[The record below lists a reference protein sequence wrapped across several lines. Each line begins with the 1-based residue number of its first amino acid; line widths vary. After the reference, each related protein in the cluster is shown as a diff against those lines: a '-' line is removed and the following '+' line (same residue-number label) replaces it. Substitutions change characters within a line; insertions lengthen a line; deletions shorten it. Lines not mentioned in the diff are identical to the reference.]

1 MQSRSAVL
9 IASLFAIA
17 VATLSCGDGS
27 SPTAPNPVTTCTF
40 VVTPGSA
47 SVPAAGGTTTAHVDT
62 TSSCSWTTRVD
73 ASWIS
78 LNPAAG
84 TGSADIVVTV
94 RGNDA
99 SEQRSAQI
107 AIADKTVSVRQDG
120 RTAVSC
126 EYALD
131 PESQTFAADA
141 GRGRITVQTGETCS
155 WTARA
160 LDGWLTI
167 RTLSGT
173 GPGVIEYEFPAYTG
187 TEQRQTRIMVG
198 DRSAIVRQDPPA
210 REACSYTVDP
220 TSARFHW
227 HGGELS
233 VNLTTG
239 ARCRWT
245 AASEASWIGLPTPVS
260 GEGSTVVKVHT
271 ETYTDD
277 NTRSAPVA
285 IRWPTETAG
294 QNVWISQ
301 EGCRYAIT
309 GDKVKTFPAAGGQ
322 EYAYVIEQA
331 ISPECNIPCPWTA
344 EPDVAWIRI
353 LSGSPGAGY
362 DRFRYEVLANTTGAS
377 RSGAITVM
385 GHRLTIVQTP

>member
-27 SPTAPNPVTTCTF
+27 SPTAPNPVPTCTF

-99 SEQRSAQI
+99 FEQRSAQI

-173 GPGVIEYEFPAYTG
+173 GPGVIEYEFPAYTV
-187 TEQRQTRIMVG
+187 QS
-198 DRSAIVRQDPPA
+198 SAKP
-210 REACSYTVDP
+210 
-220 TSARFHW
+220 
-227 HGGELS
+227 
-233 VNLTTG
+233 
-239 ARCRWT
+239 
-245 AASEASWIGLPTPVS
+245 ASWWAIGRQSCGRIRPRARRAAIRSIPRARGST
-260 GEGSTVVKVHT
+260 GMEGSSVST
-271 ETYTDD
+271 
-277 NTRSAPVA
+277 
-285 IRWPTETAG
+285 
-294 QNVWISQ
+294 
-301 EGCRYAIT
+301 
-309 GDKVKTFPAAGGQ
+309 
-322 EYAYVIEQA
+322 
-331 ISPECNIPCPWTA
+331 
-344 EPDVAWIRI
+344 
-353 LSGSPGAGY
+353 
-362 DRFRYEVLANTTGAS
+362 
-377 RSGAITVM
+377 
-385 GHRLTIVQTP
+385 